1 MGNSKQL
8 TRPPIARFAL
18 VLMLW
23 TGVMVAPLLS
33 QNQRNPVLEFST
45 GTWCQWCPCGDQVAL
60 EEVLRNYP
68 NTIVLAYHGPAN
80 YASEPFSRFA
90 GNTVISSLG
99 FNAYPTGIIDRV
111 TGIISR
117 SIWQSWTANRAA
129 IAPTVNIEK
138 VYSSYNPGT
147 REYIATFDFTA
158 LQNLSGEFRFNALL
172 VEDGIVYGQTSN
184 NTCTPG
190 QTYLPNY
197 VHDWLVRDMM
207 NGALGEVINSGA
219 WNANQTIR
227 KTLRYTVPIPPAPA
241 PDIVPDSCRV
251 VVKVYKNGAPL
262 NSNAEIQQAEQ
273 WPFIS
278 EAYVAATSIDHD
290 ELIYPA
296 STPVYYQVRLK
307 NMGALADSYMVSLRS
322 ASPQGWAHSFHTPHG
337 RFEAGQTDVLSVN
350 PGDSVRITIEMNA
363 NGIVGSGKALLD
375 YTSPHFVAGTAE
387 VRLVTFG
394 MKTLVVDDESDGH
407 ESYMKASLERT
418 SEVYGV
424 VRSKTVLPFATQ
436 LHNFESILWMCA
448 ATLPTLDSTEQ
459 KTLSNFLDSGG
470 RLYLS
475 GVDIAYEL
483 ADPSSPHYTAKSL
496 AFFTKYLHAAYIKRD
511 YNSVA
516 VSGIANDPI
525 SHGMLAIGIASGNG
539 ARTINPS
546 AGRFANQIA
555 PADAN
560 AASVFSYYQWPNDYP
575 AIRALHT
582 NGNVLGRVVFM
593 TFGFETLN
601 RDVER
606 DTLLARVLSW
616 LRSPT
621 AVAESPADAPNT
633 FALHPNYPNP
643 FSRNIE
649 AATRLSYTLPSSE
662 QNRHVSLVI
671 LNQLGQQVKVLVNQT
686 QAPGRHEAGWD
697 GRDEQGRLLSS
708 GVYFS
713 RLKYGRHQAMS
724 KIVVLR

>member
-1 MGNSKQL
+1 MKNLMDL
-8 TRPPIARFAL
+8 TRPPNAKFAL
-18 VLMLW
+18 MLTLW
-23 TGVMVAPLLS
+23 AGVMVAPLFS
-33 QNQRNPVLEFST
+33 QNQRNPVLELCT

-68 NTIVLAYHGPAN
+68 NTIILAYHGPAN
-80 YASEPFSRFA
+80 FSSEPFSFFA
-90 GNTVISSLG
+90 GNTIINSLS
-99 FNAYPTGIIDRV
+99 FNAYPTGIFDRA
-111 TGIISR
+111 TGIIFRDTWR
-117 SIWQSWTANRAA
+117 SWAATRTAV
-129 IAPTVNIEK
+129 APTVKIK
-138 VYSSYNPGT
+138 LVYSSYNPLT
-147 REYIATFDFTA
+147 REYSATFDFTA
-158 LQNLSGEFRFNALL
+158 LQNLSGEFRFNAIL

-190 QTYLPNY
+190 QTFLPNY

-207 NGALGEVINSGA
+207 NGALGEVMNSGA
-219 WNANQTIR
+219 WNVNQTIR
-227 KTLRYTVPIPPAPA
+227 KTVRYTVPAPHAPA

-251 VVKVYKNGAPL
+251 VVKVYKSGAPL

-273 WPFIS
+273 WPLVSQDYLAEIRTPI
-278 EAYVAATSIDHD
+278 A
-290 ELIYPA
+290 ELIY
-296 STPVYYQVRLK
+296 STSAPIHLQARLR
-307 NMGALADSYMVSLRS
+307 NVGALADTYALSLRS
-322 ASPQGWAHSFHTPHG
+322 DSPQGWTHAYFTPHG
-337 RFEAGQTDVLSVN
+337 RFEAGQTDVLALHG
-350 PGDSVRITIEMNA
+350 GDSVIVTIEINP

-394 MKTLVVDDESDGH
+394 MNTLVVDDESDGH
-407 ESYMKASLERT
+407 ESYLKASLQRT
-418 SEVYGV
+418 GETYGLV
-424 VRSKTVLPFATQ
+424 ASKTVLPFATQ
-436 LHNFESILWMCA
+436 LHNFETIIWMCA
-448 ATLPTLDSTEQ
+448 AASPTLDSTEQ
-459 KTLSNFLDSGG
+459 KALSYFLDSGG

-483 ADPSSPHYTAKSL
+483 ADPNSPYHTAKSA

-516 VSGIANDPI
+516 VSGIVNDPI
-525 SHGMLAIGIASGNG
+525 SNGMMAIGIASGNG

-560 AASVFSYYQWPNDYP
+560 ATPVFSYYQRPNDYP
-575 AIRALHT
+575 ALRALHT

-601 RDVER
+601 RDAER

-643 FSRNIE
+643 FSRTTE
-649 AATRLSYTLPSSE
+649 AVTHISYTLPSTE
-662 QNRHVSLVI
+662 KERHVSLVI
-671 LNQLGQQVKVLVNQT
+671 LNQLGQEVRVLVTQT
-686 QAPGRHEAGWD
+686 QAPGQHYARWD

-708 GVYFS
+708 GVYFV
-713 RLKYGRHQAMS
+713 RLKYGRHQATS